1 MKPIRL
7 RNKTLALVVSMMC
20 ALSATQVLAEKH
32 MTIGLFAFPPSAGD
46 PYAGTAIPSILT
58 IPAIFDGLT
67 RITRSGDVL
76 PSLAVSWERESD
88 TQWVFNLRPEVHFSN
103 GEPFNAATVIA
114 AFDFLKSDQG
124 GASGAA
130 REVSDVVRVEARDE
144 HTVVFVTGTPSPL
157 LPNRLVPIRFPAPLH
172 WEALGP
178 QGFYQNPVGTG
189 PFVVD
194 SWGAGRIELSAYR
207 ESWRAPILDRL
218 SLQMIPDQASRIQ
231 ALQSGGVDIA
241 TSISSDD
248 REAVASVGARMKE
261 SRVAGV
267 AVISFVT
274 TKPGPLQDI
283 RVRQALNYAVNK
295 QIIVDLLM
303 GGATVVA
310 SQPVPEGAFGYDP
323 ALKPYPHDPDRARTL
338 LAEAGYSDGFDLT
351 IEVTA
356 GAGVNSDSYY
366 AMVADD
372 LRRVGVRVTMQT
384 IPTQILVKRIYD
396 GSWEGDAFAMS
407 MDTMPSL
414 DALRPFRLH
423 SCLWSA
429 PWHCNPEDTPLIE
442 AAMSEGDLERR
453 EGMVRNLLRR
463 YHDDPPAIYMFQMVG
478 FTGLSARVKNFESE
492 YGVYNFDTMDIEVD

>member
-1 MKPIRL
+1 MNLQTIKFRA
-7 RNKTLALVVSMMC
+7 LAAWLLC
-20 ALSATQVLAEKH
+20 ALSSSQVMADKH
-32 MTIGLFAFPPSAGD
+32 MTIGLFGFPPSAGD
-46 PYAGTAIPSILT
+46 PYSGTAIPSILT

-67 RITRSGDVL
+67 SITKAGEVL
-76 PSLAVSWERESD
+76 PALAVSWARESD
-88 TQWVFNLRPEVHFSN
+88 TQWVFNLRPNVRFSN
-103 GEPFNAATVIA
+103 GEPFNAEAVVS

-124 GASGAA
+124 ATAAAS
-130 REVSDVVRVEARDE
+130 REVSDVIQVKARDE
-144 HTVVFVTGTPSPL
+144 HTVMFVTGTPSPL
-157 LPNRLVPIRFPAPLH
+157 LPNRLVSARIPAPAH
-172 WEALGP
+172 WRALGP
-178 QGFYQNPVGTG
+178 QGFYQNPIGTG

-218 SLQMIPDQASRIQ
+218 SLQRIPDQASRIQ
-231 ALQSGGVDIA
+231 ALQFGGVDIA
-241 TSISSDD
+241 TSISADD
-248 REAVASVGARMKE
+248 REAVASVGAVLKE
-261 SRVAGV
+261 GCSAGV

-295 QIIVDLLM
+295 NIIVDLLM
-303 GGATVVA
+303 GGVTVVA

-323 ALKPYPHDPDRARTL
+323 TIEPYPYDPDRAKTL
-338 LAEAGYSDGFDLT
+338 LAEAGYADGFDLT

-384 IPTQILVKRIYD
+384 IPTQVLIKRIYD
-396 GSWEGDAFAMS
+396 GSWEGDAFGMS

-478 FTGLSARVKNFESE
+478 FTGLSPRVKNFESE
-492 YGVYNFDTMDIEVD
+492 FGVYNFDTMDIEVD

>member
-1 MKPIRL
+1 MLQARHLRFCQIDLYPLAFRPRPIG
-7 RNKTLALVVSMMC
+7 
-20 ALSATQVLAEKH
+20 E
-32 MTIGLFAFPPSAGD
+32 
-46 PYAGTAIPSILT
+46 
-58 IPAIFDGLT
+58 
-67 RITRSGDVL
+67 RSV
-76 PSLAVSWERESD
+76 RR
-88 TQWVFNLRPEVHFSN
+88 VFIKIQL
-103 GEPFNAATVIA
+103 
-114 AFDFLKSDQG
+114 
-124 GASGAA
+124 
-130 REVSDVVRVEARDE
+130 VRVLLLSTHGARGVLSCPHIGSLGARQFSTDYLCRE
-144 HTVVFVTGTPSPL
+144 FLTKPPEFKRFSP
-157 LPNRLVPIRFPAPLH
+157 A
-172 WEALGP
+172 AL
-178 QGFYQNPVGTG
+178 
-189 PFVVD
+189 
-194 SWGAGRIELSAYR
+194 
-207 ESWRAPILDRL
+207 IL
-218 SLQMIPDQASRIQ
+218 Q
-231 ALQSGGVDIA
+231 
-241 TSISSDD
+241 TSISADD
-248 REAVASVGARMKE
+248 REAVASVGAVLKE
-261 SRVAGV
+261 GCSAGV

-295 QIIVDLLM
+295 NIIVDLLM
-303 GGATVVA
+303 GGVTVVA

-323 ALKPYPHDPDRARTL
+323 TIEPYPYDPDRAKTL
-338 LAEAGYSDGFDLT
+338 LAEAGYADGFDLT

-384 IPTQILVKRIYD
+384 IPTQVLIKRIYD
-396 GSWEGDAFAMS
+396 GSWEGDAFGMS

-478 FTGLSARVKNFESE
+478 FTGLSPRVKNFESE
-492 YGVYNFDTMDIEVD
+492 FGVYNFDTMDIEVD